1 MQPIKLNT
9 DQTLLDAA
17 LQHLGDASR
26 TVELAL
32 LNGTSLTD
40 IIEAANAGEVDISK
54 QQEVEALNKS
64 FNIPTSTDAEVIGKG
79 VGYWRVG
86 IDFKVS

>member
-1 MQPIKLNT
+1 MQTIKLNT

-17 LQHLGDASR
+17 LQHLGDASQ
-26 TVELAL
+26 TVGIAL
-32 LNGTSLTD
+32 QNNASLTD
-40 IIEAANAGEVDISK
+40 DVVSVDVGMADISM
-54 QQEVEALNKS
+54 QQEVEVLNKV
-64 FNIPTSTDAEVIGKG
+64 FNIPTSTDNVPIGKG